1 MSHEIRT
8 PMNGIIGMTELA
20 LDTELTREQR
30 ECLEMVMASADSLL
44 TVINDILDFSKI
56 EAGKLHLDPAP
67 FPVRDGI
74 DDTVRTLGLRAQQKG
89 LELACHVAPDV
100 PEVLVGDVGRLRQVL
115 VNLVGN
121 AIKFTERGEVVVD
134 VEVCAPPP
142 GAAGGPDEVWLGL
155 SVSDTGIG
163 IPADKLEA
171 AFRPFEQVDSSASRR
186 FGGTG
191 LGLAIAAQLV
201 ALMGGRLEV
210 ESSPGR
216 GSTFSFRARFG
227 AAPGAAAA
235 AVREPAD
242 VRGLPVLVVDDNAT
256 NRHILEEMLANWRMR
271 PTAMP
276 CGREALAELKRAAAA
291 DEPYPLLL
299 IDAVMPDMDG
309 FALAEQVRS
318 HPELAGATIMM
329 LVSADRQGNAERCRA
344 AGISAYLLKPL
355 KQSEL
360 LNTIQDVL
368 SACGVP
374 QLMEAGRRAPP
385 EPKVTPSAA
394 PLRVL
399 LAEDNAIN
407 QQLAVRILQKRG
419 HEVVVAANGKE
430 AVAALGEGRFD
441 LVLMDLEMPEMGG
454 FEATAAV
461 RAREARTGGRV
472 PVIALTAHAMKGDR
486 ERCLAAG
493 MDGYVTKPILAR
505 ELFAAIDEVLAGG
518 TPREQAP
525 REGPPAAEVFDPAES
540 LKRVGDDVGLLRD
553 LAGMFEV
560 EGPKMLAQVRA
571 AVAANDAA
579 QLKRAAHTLKGAV
592 GTFGARS
599 TFEAAL
605 RLEMM
610 GRDGDLAG
618 AAGAAQALEQA
629 VARLQQALAE
639 FARAEPQG
647 QAVPGS

>member
-1 MSHEIRT
+1 
-8 PMNGIIGMTELA
+8 
-20 LDTELTREQR
+20 
-30 ECLEMVMASADSLL
+30 
-44 TVINDILDFSKI
+44 
-56 EAGKLHLDPAP
+56 
-67 FPVRDGI
+67 
-74 DDTVRTLGLRAQQKG
+74 
-89 LELACHVAPDV
+89 
-100 PEVLVGDVGRLRQVL
+100 
-115 VNLVGN
+115 
-121 AIKFTERGEVVVD
+121 
-134 VEVCAPPP
+134 
-142 GAAGGPDEVWLGL
+142 EVWLGL

-163 IPADKLEA
+163 VPVDKLGAIFE
-171 AFRPFEQVDSSASRR
+171 PFEQVDSSASRR

-201 ALMGGRLEV
+201 SLMGGRLEV

-227 AAPGAAAA
+227 AAPGAAAPA
-235 AVREPAD
+235 AREPAD

-256 NRHILEEMLANWRMR
+256 SRHILEEMLANWRMR
-271 PTAMP
+271 PTSAAG
-276 CGREALAELKRAAAA
+276 GREALAEMKRAAVAG
-291 DEPYPLLL
+291 EPYPLVL
-299 IDAVMPDMDG
+299 IDAQMPDVDG
-309 FALAEQVRS
+309 FALAEQVRA

-329 LVSADRQGNAERCRA
+329 LVSADRQGNAERCRR

-374 QLMEAGRRAPP
+374 RLLEAGRRAPP
-385 EPKVTPSAA
+385 EPKVTPSGR

-419 HEVVVAANGKE
+419 HEVVVAANGRE
-430 AVAALGEGRFD
+430 ALAALAEGRFD

-461 RAREARTGGRV
+461 RAREAETGAHV

-505 ELFAAIDEVLAGG
+505 ELFGAIDAALAGA
-518 TPREQAP
+518 TPEAP
-525 REGPPAAEVFDPAES
+525 APCEVAPAAAVFDPAEA
-540 LKRVGDDVGLLRD
+540 LRHVGDDRNLLRD
-553 LAGMFEV
+553 LAGMFAAEA
-560 EGPKMLAQVRA
+560 PKLLAQVRCA
-571 AVAANDAA
+571 IEAKDGPRL
-579 QLKRAAHTLKGAV
+579 QRAAHTLKGAV
-592 GTFGARS
+592 GTFGGRA
-599 TFEAAL
+599 TFEVAL
-605 RLEMM
+605 RLETM

-618 AAGAAQALEQA
+618 AAEATQALEEA
-629 VARLQQALAE
+629 VARLQEALAE
-639 FARAEPQG
+639 YARAGP
-647 QAVPGS
+647 